1 MSEWFFEK
9 ACAKI
14 NLALHVLGRGHDGYH
29 QLDSVVAFA
38 DIADHIKL
46 REAHSTSL
54 TITGPFAAYVPAIQD
69 NIIFKAL
76 HIARKLYG
84 VQNKSIPHL
93 EIQLEKNLPIAA
105 GIGGGSA
112 DAAAFLRA
120 LYRLLEITITLEQ
133 NRSLATS
140 LGADVPVCFLQKS
153 VRMQG
158 IGEII
163 SELTINLPA
172 AIVLINPNLPSS
184 TQAAFQKL
192 GLVKGENYRNAID
205 IENPPDW
212 RNDLTEAAIAVAP
225 AITDVLAALKA
236 EPSFTAVRMSGSG
249 ATCFGLVTNRAT
261 ANAAAARL
269 SVRNPNWWVKAA
281 SLL

>member
-76 HIARKLYG
+76 HIARKLCG
-84 VQNKSIPHL
+84 VQNKSIPQL

-120 LYRLLEITITLEQ
+120 LYRLLEITITPEQ

-184 TQAAFQKL
+184 TQAVFQKL

>member
-120 LYRLLEITITLEQ
+120 LYRLLEITITPEQ

-184 TQAAFQKL
+184 TQAVFQKL

>member
-76 HIARKLYG
+76 HIARKLCG

-112 DAAAFLRA
+112 DAAAFLRTLFRMENIIPTPVQIQSFA
-120 LYRLLEITITLEQ
+120 LL
-133 NRSLATS
+133 
-140 LGADVPVCFLQKS
+140 LGADIPVCYQQKPA
-153 VRMQG
+153 RMQG

-163 SELTINLPA
+163 SALTINLPS
-172 AIVLINPNLPSS
+172 AIVLINPRLPTS
-184 TQAAFQKL
+184 TQAVFQKL
-192 GLVKGENYRNAID
+192 GLAKGENYQTAIA
-205 IENPPDW
+205 IENAPEW
-212 RNDLTEAAIAVAP
+212 RNDLTNAAIALEP
-225 AITDVLAALKA
+225 EIKTVLAALAA
-236 EPSFTAVRMSGSG
+236 EPCFSAVRMSGSG
-249 ATCFGLVTNRAT
+249 ATCFGLTSSHVEAS
-261 ANAAAARL
+261 AAAARL
-269 SVRNPNWWVKAA
+269 SVRNPNWWVRAA